1 MTQSPGEEFRDLL
14 NKWDAVL
21 LSEQSQLDTILNGNN
36 FVLYFKKDGA
46 IYGTPE
52 EGRVTFARMK
62 QPLDDTPKGWAK
74 EASFTAI
81 NISDALEGK
90 ESETVIAYDDLDKL
104 KVIGEDEVRRKLKDK
119 GDKDAKVDLSRND
132 DPNIPP
138 NMTKVDEK

>member
-1 MTQSPGEEFRDLL
+1 MKVYTIGGKKMTQSPGEEFRDLL

-74 EASFTAI
+74 RSFFY
-81 NISDALEGK
+81 SHQHQRCPRRQG
-90 ESETVIAYDDLDKL
+90 
-104 KVIGEDEVRRKLKDK
+104 VRDRYCL
-119 GDKDAKVDLSRND
+119 
-132 DPNIPP
+132 
-138 NMTKVDEK
+138 